1 MRVVVAH
8 RQREVYGPDMVT
20 TIGDILP
27 EAARRFGDKTSVLV
41 DGEAFSFA
49 QLDTMSNGV
58 AGGLASIGVRPRD
71 RVTLYGPNCW

>member
-1 MRVVVAH
+1 MSVVVAH

-20 TIGDILP
+20 TIGEILP

-49 QLDTMSNGV
+49 RARHDVERRRQRAGLD
-58 AGGLASIGVRPRD
+58 GGTAR
-71 RVTLYGPNCW
+71 